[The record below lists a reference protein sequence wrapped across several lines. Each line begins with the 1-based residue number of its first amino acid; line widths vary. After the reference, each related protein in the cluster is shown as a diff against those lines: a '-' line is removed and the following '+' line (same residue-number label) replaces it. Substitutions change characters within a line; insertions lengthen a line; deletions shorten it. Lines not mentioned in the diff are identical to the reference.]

1 MKIVLRTRQDL
12 KEPKLLA
19 ILLSSNPY
27 FSWTFNIIS
36 LLVIQFEF
44 LVSGYLLNSLFPDYS
59 V

>member
-12 KEPKLLA
+12 KEHKLLA

-44 LVSGYLLNSLFPDYS
+44 LASDIC
-59 V
+59 